1 MGGLPGVH
9 VFEMNFVKR
18 VGVVIIGTGDNCTGI
33 DRDVEMMGY
42 EARGLFVLFAN
53 NGPIAM
59 IGVKGDCH
67 GCSVP

>member
-1 MGGLPGVH
+1 MG
-9 VFEMNFVKR
+9 FVKGVR
-18 VGVVIIGTGDNCTGI
+18 VGTVRIGDDFTGI
-33 DRDVEMMGY
+33 DRDVEMTSC

-59 IGVKGDCH
+59 IGVTGDCH